1 MIPQVMMQ
9 TDIEKGSRPSPSRN
23 SSLSTLCG
31 DDVSSKAPTLCG
43 RESPISQDPSQNKHL
58 PEPESLL
65 VSWDRPHD
73 PENPKNWDRRQKW
86 TMSLI
91 ISAFAFLSPLSSSI
105 AAPALGPIG
114 HDLHINTQVQLQLVL
129 SIFLLTYALGPF
141 ILSPCSEIWG
151 RTPIVRVGNT
161 IFILFTTLCGFAT
174 SKGQII
180 AFRFLA
186 GIGGS
191 ATTGMGSGVLTD
203 CWRPEERGKGI
214 AVMQFAPVIGPALGP
229 IVGGY
234 ISQYATWRWAFWTVV
249 IFNVALQAVAFFLL
263 KETYAP
269 RLLVLKARKLRKE
282 SCNPEFQT
290 AWEREQRTLTKIL
303 RVSLSRPWVMLAT
316 QPIIQSLAILQASN
330 FGLLYL
336 VISGFPNLW
345 EEHYGMS
352 KGRASLN
359 YISIAVGSLIG
370 VLICAPTMDAVY
382 RRLKTKSGIG
392 MEEPGR
398 PEFRIPLMIPSSVI
412 TPAGMLLFA
421 WSAQNRM
428 HFLVPNIGIA
438 ITMGSTM
445 ISYQCI
451 SAYIA
456 DSYPQYTASASAA
469 CCFMRSM
476 FAFVVPLFVP
486 ALFGKL
492 GYGLGGSLLAGIA
505 VVIGIPAPILLW
517 VFGARPRGMSRFSI
531 RE

>member
-1 MIPQVMMQ
+1 MQ
-9 TDIEKGSRPSPSRN
+9 TDIERGSRPSPSRN

-31 DDVSSKAPTLCG
+31 DDVSSKAPTICG
-43 RESPISQDPSQNKHL
+43 RELPISQDPSQDKHRS
-58 PEPESLL
+58 EPESLL
-65 VSWDRPHD
+65 VSWDGPHD

-86 TMSLI
+86 T
-91 ISAFAFLSPLSSSI
+91 
-105 AAPALGPIG
+105 
-114 HDLHINTQVQLQLVL
+114 
-129 SIFLLTYALGPF
+129 
-141 ILSPCSEIWG
+141 
-151 RTPIVRVGNT
+151 
-161 IFILFTTLCGFAT
+161 
-174 SKGQII
+174 
-180 AFRFLA
+180 
-186 GIGGS
+186 
-191 ATTGMGSGVLTD
+191 
-203 CWRPEERGKGI
+203 
-214 AVMQFAPVIGPALGP
+214 
-229 IVGGY
+229 
-234 ISQYATWRWAFWTVV
+234 VV
-249 IFNVALQAVAFFLL
+249 IFNVTVQAVAFFLL

-282 SCNPEFQT
+282 SRNPEFQT

-316 QPIIQSLAILQASN
+316 QPIIQSLAILQAFN

-336 VISGFPNLW
+336 VISGFPTLW
-345 EEHYGMS
+345 EEHYGIS

-392 MEEPGR
+392 MEEQR
-398 PEFRIPLMIPSSVI
+398 SPEFRIPLMIPSSVI

-428 HFLVPNIGIA
+428 HFLIPNIGIA

-456 DSYPQYTASASAA
+456 DSYPQYTASASAT

-476 FAFVVPLFVP
+476 FAFVFPLFVP

-517 VFGARPRGMSRFSI
+517 VFGARLRCMSRFSI

>member
-1 MIPQVMMQ
+1 MQ
-9 TDIEKGSRPSPSRN
+9 TDSERGSRPSPSRN

-31 DDVSSKAPTLCG
+31 DAVSSKASTICG
-43 RESPISQDPSQNKHL
+43 RESPISQDPSQDKHL
-58 PEPESLL
+58 PEPESFL
-65 VSWDRPHD
+65 VSWDGPHD

-114 HDLHINTQVQLQLVL
+114 HDLHIDNQVQLQLVL

-151 RTPIVRVGNT
+151 RTPIAISANGW
-161 IFILFTTLCGFAT
+161 
-174 SKGQII
+174 GQ
-180 AFRFLA
+180 
-186 GIGGS
+186 
-191 ATTGMGSGVLTD
+191 MGSGVLTD

-249 IFNVALQAVAFFLL
+249 IFNVAVQAVAFFLL
-263 KETYAP
+263 KETYTP

-282 SCNPEFQT
+282 SRNPEFQT

-316 QPIIQSLAILQASN
+316 QPIIQSLAILQAFN

-336 VISGFPNLW
+336 VISGFPTLW

-370 VLICAPTMDAVY
+370 VIICAPTMDTVY

-398 PEFRIPLMIPSSVI
+398 PEFRIPLMIPSSLV

-421 WSAQNRM
+421 WSAQNRL
-428 HFLVPNIGIA
+428 HFLIPNVSLFRVEYLYG
-438 ITMGSTM
+438 
-445 ISYQCI
+445 
-451 SAYIA
+451 
-456 DSYPQYTASASAA
+456 DS
-469 CCFMRSM
+469 
-476 FAFVVPLFVP
+476 
-486 ALFGKL
+486 
-492 GYGLGGSLLAGIA
+492 
-505 VVIGIPAPILLW
+505 ILTQDQ
-517 VFGARPRGMSRFSI
+517 
-531 RE
+531 

>member
-1 MIPQVMMQ
+1 
-9 TDIEKGSRPSPSRN
+9 
-23 SSLSTLCG
+23 
-31 DDVSSKAPTLCG
+31 
-43 RESPISQDPSQNKHL
+43 
-58 PEPESLL
+58 
-65 VSWDRPHD
+65 
-73 PENPKNWDRRQKW
+73 
-86 TMSLI
+86 
-91 ISAFAFLSPLSSSI
+91 
-105 AAPALGPIG
+105 
-114 HDLHINTQVQLQLVL
+114 
-129 SIFLLTYALGPF
+129 
-141 ILSPCSEIWG
+141 
-151 RTPIVRVGNT
+151 
-161 IFILFTTLCGFAT
+161 
-174 SKGQII
+174 
-180 AFRFLA
+180 
-186 GIGGS
+186 
-191 ATTGMGSGVLTD
+191 
-203 CWRPEERGKGI
+203 
-214 AVMQFAPVIGPALGP
+214 MQFAPVIGPALGP

-249 IFNVALQAVAFFLL
+249 IFNVAVQAVAFFLL

-282 SCNPEFQT
+282 SRNPEFQT

-316 QPIIQSLAILQASN
+316 QPIIQSLAILQAFN

-336 VISGFPNLW
+336 VISGFPTLW

-370 VLICAPTMDAVY
+370 VLICAPTMDTVY

-392 MEEPGR
+392 MGEPGR
-398 PEFRIPLMIPSSVI
+398 PEFRIPLMIPSSLV

-421 WSAQNRM
+421 WSAQNRL
-428 HFLVPNIGIA
+428 HFLIPNIGIA

-456 DSYPQYTASASAA
+456 DSYPLYTASASAA

-476 FAFVVPLFVP
+476 FAFVFPLFVP

-492 GYGLGGSLLAGIA
+492 GYGLGGSLLAAIA

-517 VFGARPRGMSRFSI
+517 VFGARLRGMSRFSM